1 VGAIRE
7 PRPRIRVVVGDAHPE
22 FRRAFRST
30 ISTASDVEIIGE
42 TDDGVRAL
50 ELLRILRPHV
60 ALLDADLPSLGGN
73 AVARVLAD
81 ELPDVHVVV
90 LEGPE

>member
-1 VGAIRE
+1 MISGGCGG
-7 PRPRIRVVVGDAHPE
+7 GDEAAE
-22 FRRAFRST
+22 FRST
-30 ISTASDVEIIGE
+30 ISTTSDIEIIGE
-42 TDDGVRAL
+42 TDDGLRAL

-90 LEGPE
+90 LTGPE